1 MARTVIVH
9 VGAPKTG
16 TSFVQDLLFH
26 ARDRLAELGIRYPA
40 DRFDAQF
47 LAALD
52 LMQLSWGGLER
63 EAVGAWDRLAAEVR
77 AWPDTAIVSHEI
89 LATASRAQVARA
101 LASLS
106 SEEPGVDTE
115 FHLVLSARD
124 LVRQIPAE
132 WQENVKHRRTT
143 SYADFLAHL
152 QDPSRQ
158 QGVASWFW
166 GVQEVP
172 DILDRWGSTLPRER
186 VHLVTVPPAGAPKD
200 LLWQRFSRVLGLDPA
215 EFTLDDL
222 RTNASLGVAEVAVL
236 RRLNEE
242 VAELLPNH
250 HYRAIVREALVHQS
264 LSTDRRSAR
273 LSVPQDVWEWAA
285 QLSRHWVTELALRG
299 YDVVGS
305 LDDLLPAEPLPW
317 VDPDHPDLQEYA
329 DAEMRALTAV
339 VVEAARLRDRE
350 LELQQDIDDLVEQLD
365 RAHSTRL
372 YKAKER
378 LVAKA
383 GTSRA
388 AAKGLAV
395 YRRLRGRNSRST

>member
-1 MARTVIVH
+1 MARKVIVH

-16 TSFVQDLLFH
+16 TSFVQDLLFSS
-26 ARDRLAELGIRYPA
+26 RDRLAELGICYPA
-40 DRFDAQF
+40 DRFDAHF

-63 EAVGAWDRLAAEVR
+63 EAVGAWDRLAEQVR
-77 AWPDTAIVSHEI
+77 ACPGTAIVSHEI
-89 LATASRAQVARA
+89 LATASRAHVDRA
-101 LASLS
+101 MRSLAS
-106 SEEPGVDTE
+106 GDTE
-115 FHLVLSARD
+115 IHVVLSARD

-132 WQENVKHRRTT
+132 WQENVKHRRTV

-152 QDPSRQ
+152 QDPSRL
-158 QGVASWFW
+158 QGVAAWFW

-186 VHLVTVPPAGAPKD
+186 VHLVTVPPAGAPHD

-215 EFTLDDL
+215 EFPLDDT
-222 RTNASLGVAEVAVL
+222 RTNPSLGVAEVAVV
-236 RRLNEE
+236 RRLNEQ
-242 VAELLPNH
+242 VADVLPNH
-250 HYRAIVREALVHQS
+250 HYRAIVREALVHQN

-273 LSVPQDVWEWAA
+273 LSVPPDVWEWAA
-285 QLSRHWVTELALRG
+285 QLSRRWVAELALRG
-299 YDVVGS
+299 YDVVGD

-317 VDPDHPDLQEYA
+317 VDPDHPDIAEFN
-329 DAEMRALTAV
+329 DAAVRALTATTL
-339 VVEAARLRDRE
+339 EAARLRDRE
-350 LELQQDIDDLVEQLD
+350 VELQGDIAGLIEQLD
-365 RAHSTRL
+365 RAHSTPI

-383 GTSRA
+383 STSTV

>member
-1 MARTVIVH
+1 MARKVIVH

-16 TSFVQDLLFH
+16 TSFVQEILF
-26 ARDRLAELGIRYPA
+26 ASRERLAERGTCYPA
-40 DRFDAQF
+40 DRFDAHF

-63 EAVGAWDRLAAEVR
+63 EAVGAWDRLAAKVR
-77 AWPDTAIVSHEI
+77 ACPDTAIVSHEI

-101 LASLS
+101 LESLAS
-106 SEEPGVDTE
+106 GDTE
-115 FHLVLSARD
+115 VHVLLSARD

-158 QGVASWFW
+158 EGVASWFW

-172 DILDRWGSTLPRER
+172 DILDRWGGTLPREH
-186 VHLVTVPPAGAPKD
+186 VHLVTVPPAGSPPH
-200 LLWQRFSRVLGLDPA
+200 LLWNRFAQVLGLDPE
-215 EFTLDDL
+215 EFALDQV
-222 RTNASLGVAEVAVL
+222 RRNASLGVTEAAVV

-242 VAELLPNH
+242 VADLVPNH
-250 HYRAIVREALVHQS
+250 HYRAIVREALVHQN
-264 LSTDRRSAR
+264 LAADRRSAR
-273 LSVPQDVWEWAA
+273 LSLPPEVWEWAA
-285 QLSRHWVTELALRG
+285 QLSRQWVSDLAQRG
-299 YDVVGS
+299 YDVVGD
-305 LDDLLPAEPLPW
+305 LDDLLPAEPLPY
-317 VDPDHPDLQEYA
+317 VDPDTPDTGEF
-329 DAEMRALTAV
+329 AETAVRALTALT
-339 VVEAARLRDRE
+339 VEAARLRDRE
-350 LELQQDIDDLVEQLD
+350 VELMADVEDLIEKLD
-365 RAHSTRL
+365 RAHSTPL

-378 LVAKA
+378 FVAKA

-388 AAKGLAV
+388 LASGLGV

>member
-1 MARTVIVH
+1 MARKVIVH

-26 ARDRLAELGIRYPA
+26 AREPLAALGIRYPA
-40 DRFDAQF
+40 DRFDAHF

-77 AWPDTAIVSHEI
+77 AWPGTAIVSHEI

-101 LASLS
+101 LTSLS
-106 SEEPGVDTE
+106 GPDGQTE
-115 FHLVLSARD
+115 IHVVLSARD

-152 QDPSRQ
+152 QDPSRL

-172 DILDRWGSTLPRER
+172 DILDRWGSTLPRDR

-200 LLWQRFSRVLGLDPA
+200 LLWQRFSQVLGLDPA
-215 EFTLDDL
+215 QFTLDDV
-222 RTNASLGVAEVAVL
+222 RTNASLGVAEAAVV

-250 HYRAIVREALVHQS
+250 HYRAIVREALVHQN
-264 LSTDRRSAR
+264 LSKHRRSAR
-273 LSVPQDVWEWAA
+273 LSVPRDVWEWAA
-285 QLSRHWVTELALRG
+285 QLSRQWVAELALRG
-299 YDVVGS
+299 YDVVGD

-317 VDPDHPDLQEYA
+317 VDPDHPDLQEFA
-329 DAEMRALTAV
+329 DTAVRALTATT
-339 VVEAARLRDRE
+339 VEAARLRDRE
-350 LELQQDIDDLVEQLD
+350 VELQHDIEELIEKLD
-365 RAHSTRL
+365 RAHSTPI

>member
-1 MARTVIVH
+1 MARTVILH

-77 AWPDTAIVSHEI
+77 AWPGTAIVSHEI

-101 LASLS
+101 LASLA

-200 LLWQRFSRVLGLDPA
+200 LLWQRFSHVLGLDPA

-222 RTNASLGVAEVAVL
+222 RTNASLGVAEVAVV

-273 LSVPQDVWEWAA
+273 LSVPRDVWEWAA

-317 VDPDHPDLQEYA
+317 VDPDRPDLQEYA
-329 DAEMRALTAV
+329 DAEMRALTALA
-339 VVEAARLRDRE
+339 VEAARLRDRE
-350 LELQQDIDDLVEQLD
+350 LQLQHDVDDLVEQLD
-365 RAHSTRL
+365 RAHSTRI

-388 AAKGLAV
+388 VAKGLAA

>member
-26 ARDRLAELGIRYPA
+26 SRDRLAELGIRYPA

-47 LAALD
+47 FAALD

-77 AWPDTAIVSHEI
+77 AWPGTAIVSHEI

-106 SEEPGVDTE
+106 ADEHTE
-115 FHLVLSARD
+115 IHLVLSARD

-152 QDPSRQ
+152 RDPSRQ

-166 GVQEVP
+166 GVQEIP

-186 VHLVTVPPAGAPKD
+186 VHLVTVPAAGAPRD
-200 LLWQRFSRVLGLDPA
+200 LLWQRFSHVLGLDPA
-215 EFTLDDL
+215 EFTLEGL
-222 RTNASLGVAEVAVL
+222 RTNPSLGVAEVAVV
-236 RRLNEE
+236 RRLNAEI
-242 VAELLPNH
+242 AELVPNH

-264 LSTDRRSAR
+264 LSTDRRSAP

-285 QLSRHWVTELALRG
+285 QLSRQWVTEIALRG
-299 YDVVGS
+299 YDVVGD

-317 VDPDHPDLQEYA
+317 VDPDHPDPREFG
-329 DAEMRALTAV
+329 DAAIRALTATT
-339 VVEAARLRDRE
+339 VEAARLRDRE
-350 LELQQDIDDLVEQLD
+350 IELQHQIEDLVEKLD
-365 RAHSTRL
+365 RAHSTPI

-378 LVAKA
+378 LVARA
-383 GTSRA
+383 GSSRTA
-388 AAKGLAV
+388 AAGLAV